1 MTAQIPAAAATDVP
15 NEARPALSDGLAIL
29 IVGMHRSGTS
39 ALAGMMM
46 RLGIDV
52 PGDLIPPAFDNPKG
66 FFENRRFVEFD
77 DRLLGELGFLYDD
90 AVRIPDAA
98 FAAATE
104 AGAVE
109 RLRRLAALELGAA
122 PRVLVKDPRICRLMP
137 IWIPALEATGRKVA
151 TLHPL
156 RHPME
161 VAQSLQKR
169 NEFPLEQGLL
179 LWLSHV
185 LAAERDSR
193 GRPRSFLMFDAV
205 VRDWRAAAAR
215 IAADLAIAWPRSFE
229 DAGADIDDFLS
240 GDMRHHTAPER
251 IDAPHGSLEWLVGE
265 TWDALAALIEAPES
279 PDAMARLDAVSS
291 TLGAAEGLFR
301 GFVQNTNRL
310 LGARY
315 DRINSLEQHAAHMDH
330 VVESRASEAAHQLE
344 VERAETDRWR
354 THAGF
359 LTEERDALEAMGQ
372 QLREERDQLHAAWQA
387 TQQSLQAVLVSFS
400 WRAGAPLR
408 RMAERVSPTARAR
421 IRSSLRPALRL
432 VRGMASPRRAAL
444 PAMEGRVVTAEAS
457 ASGAVDRPVRTYS
470 EDDLRTAEAILRSP
484 YFDAAYYAREAG
496 ISLIGFDAAVH
507 YVTVGEAARRRP
519 SPRFDPRFYAL
530 RYPDLAEAV
539 PNLLAHFV
547 LHGAAEGRAGSSAA
561 AAMDYPEGRFDPA
574 RRTVL
579 VIAHEASRT
588 GAPILAWNI
597 ADRLHRTHNV
607 VTLLMAGGEFE
618 ETFARASDVALGPV
632 GRPACFDPFEAEA
645 VVEEITRR
653 YRIDFAIANSVE
665 TRHYAVALERAG
677 VPVIALVH
685 EFSTYYRPPGMLHDL
700 YETASR
706 LVFPARVV
714 HEVSRLEYEAVR
726 KRSCDIVPQG
736 PSEVPKVASAKA
748 KNAVN
753 DPKLP
758 GILRPPGFEDAFL
771 VLGMGT
777 VQQRK
782 GVDLFVAAAL
792 AARNSAPERKF
803 RFLWIGHGYKP
814 AEDLNFSVYVQA
826 QIELS
831 GLEDC
836 LDIIDN
842 VADLEPVYER
852 MDALLLPSRLDPL
865 PNVSIDA
872 ALRGVPV
879 VCFDGATGMS
889 DILVEGE
896 AARSLVVPHLDT
908 HLAGVEIARLATD
921 RAHYDAVSAD
931 LAAIARRTFDMNVY
945 VGKLAD
951 LGEAAIAGS
960 QGETRD
966 RKAIAASPDL
976 FDRDFYTGEVH
987 PKLDR
992 DEAIAHY
999 VAASARRARGAAPD
1013 SYAYP
1018 RRPLPGFNPLR
1029 FEAEHPGLDRDP
1041 LADYAARGRP
1051 AGPWTHPVIRADGP
1065 TVAPPSGLKI
1075 ALHGHFHYPELLPEF
1090 LKRLSANALGCDLFL
1105 TTDTPEALAAL
1116 RGASHGYAKGRVELL
1131 EVPNR
1136 GRDIAP
1142 FLTAL
1147 GHSTLSGYDLV
1158 GHLHGKRSLHT
1169 QGVDRTYGER
1179 WRTFLWEHL
1188 LGGAHPMA
1196 DRIAAAFAA
1205 DERIG
1210 LVFPEDPNLVGW
1222 DGSRKAAEGVA
1233 ARMGIATPLPH
1244 AFDFPNGTMFWA
1256 RPAALEPLFA
1266 LNLAADDYPAEPL
1279 PKDGTLLH
1287 ALERLLPFAAE
1298 KAGYTVAT
1306 TLVPGSVR

>member
-1 MTAQIPAAAATDVP
+1 MIEDNQAAAGIHA
-15 NEARPALSDGLAIL
+15 SDEIRLDASRGLAIL

-77 DRLLGELGFLYDD
+77 DRLLGELGYLYDD
-90 AVRIPDAA
+90 AVSIPHAA
-98 FAAATE
+98 FAVARD

-109 RLRRLAALELGAA
+109 RLRRLATLELGEAES
-122 PRVLVKDPRICRLMP
+122 VLVKDPRICRLLP
-137 IWIPALEATGRKVA
+137 LWIPAVEATGRVVA
-151 TLHPL
+151 TIHPL

-193 GRPRSFLMFDAV
+193 GRPRSFLMYDAV
-205 VRDWRAAAAR
+205 MQDWRSAASR
-215 IAADLAIAWPRSFE
+215 IASDIGIEWPRFFDE
-229 DAGADIDDFLS
+229 AADDIDDFLS

-251 IDAPHGSLEWLVGE
+251 IEAAPGSLERLVGDV
-265 TWDALAALIEAPES
+265 WDALAALIEEPAS
-279 PDAMARLDAVSS
+279 PQAIARLDAASE
-291 TLGAAEGLFR
+291 TLAAAENLFR
-301 GFVQNTNRL
+301 GYVKGTNRL
-310 LGARY
+310 LEARY
-315 DRINSLEQHAAHMDH
+315 DRIDSLEQHAAHMDH
-330 VVESRASEAAHQLE
+330 VVESQANEAAHRLD
-344 VERAETDRWR
+344 VERAETERWR
-354 THAGF
+354 IHAGF
-359 LTEERDALEAMGQ
+359 LTEERDALERMGQ
-372 QLREERDQLHAAWQA
+372 QLRDERDQLYSAWQA

-408 RMAERVSPTARAR
+408 RMADRVSPAARAR
-421 IRSSLRPALRL
+421 IRSSVRPAVRLLR
-432 VRGMASPRRAAL
+432 GIASPRRPAPPAIERGSVLPEAAETG
-444 PAMEGRVVTAEAS
+444 AIEGPIRS
-457 ASGAVDRPVRTYS
+457 YS

-484 YFDAAYYAREAG
+484 YFDVAYYAREAG
-496 ISLIGFDAAVH
+496 IGLTGLDAALH

-519 SPRFDPRFYAL
+519 SSRFDPRFYAL

-539 PNLLAHFV
+539 PNLLAHYV
-547 LHGAAEGRAGSSAA
+547 LHGATEGRAGSSAA
-561 AAMDYPEGRFDPA
+561 ASMTFPEAHFDPA

-597 ADRLHRTHNV
+597 ADRFHRTHNV

-618 ETFARASDVALGPV
+618 ETFARAADMALGPV

-645 VVEEITRR
+645 VVEEIVRH

-665 TRHYAVALERAG
+665 TRHFAVALERAG

-700 YETASR
+700 YETVSR

-726 KRSCDIVPQG
+726 KRACDIVPQG

-753 DPKLP
+753 DAKLP

-792 AARNSAPERKF
+792 AARNAAPDRKF

-908 HLAGVEIARLATD
+908 HLAGVEIAKLATD
-921 RAHYDAVSAD
+921 RAHYEAVSAD
-931 LAAIARRTFDMNVY
+931 LTAIARRTFDMNVY
-945 VGKLAD
+945 VQKLAD
-951 LGEAAIAGS
+951 LGEAAIAGARD
-960 QGETRD
+960 EARD
-966 RKAIAASPDL
+966 REAIAAEPDL
-976 FDRDFYTGEVH
+976 FDRDFFTGEVLTT
-987 PKLDR
+987 LDR
-992 DEAIAHY
+992 EAAIAHY
-999 VAASARRARGAAPD
+999 VAASARRTRGAAPE
-1013 SYAYP
+1013 SYAYS

-1029 FEAEHPGLDRDP
+1029 FEADHPGLQRDP
-1041 LADYAARGRP
+1041 LAEYAALGRP
-1051 AGPWTHPVIRADGP
+1051 AGPWSHPVIRADAPAEAAP
-1065 TVAPPSGLKI
+1065 TRLKV

-1090 LKRLSANALGCDLFL
+1090 LKRLSANMLACDLFL

-1116 RGASHGYAKGRVELL
+1116 RGASHGYRKGRVELL

-1147 GHSTLSGYDLV
+1147 GRSTLGEYDLV

-1169 QGVDRTYGER
+1169 QDVDATYGER

-1196 DRIAAAFAA
+1196 DRVAAAFARDA
-1205 DERIG
+1205 RLG

-1222 DGSRKAAEGVA
+1222 DGSRKAAEDLASRMGVA
-1233 ARMGIATPLPH
+1233 LPLPH

-1256 RPAALEPLFA
+1256 RPAALEPLFK
-1266 LNLAADDYPAEPL
+1266 LGLSVEDYPSEPL

-1298 KAGYTVAT
+1298 KAGYTIAT